1 MYIMGVPGADDV
13 MMGYQSTS
21 FHNAPY
27 VRDVFDLK
35 RAPEFEAWLASMN
48 VTDHAGRLLPNKA
61 DHKLLAQAV

>member
-1 MYIMGVPGADDV
+1 MPGEDEV
-13 MMGYQSTS
+13 MLGCQSTI
-21 FHNAPY
+21 FHDALY

-35 RAPEFEAWLASMN
+35 RAPEFEAWLTSMN